1 MNRPR
6 IVIIGGGFAGL
17 TAARTL
23 RTADADVTLL
33 DRTNH
38 HLFQPLL
45 YQVATAVL
53 APSDISSPIRWLLR
67 KQKNTTVLMAE
78 VDHVDVA
85 ERRVVADEGRVS
97 VPYDY
102 LVIAS
107 GARHAYFG
115 HDEWEPYA
123 PGLKSLEDALQ
134 IRYRFLRA
142 FEEAEKASDA
152 EAQAGWLHFV
162 IVGGGPTGVE
172 LAGILPDIAHHSM
185 LDDFRHFD
193 PRSTT
198 ITLLEGGPRLLTS
211 FDEKLASRARR
222 DLESLGVNVRTNA
235 AVTRIE
241 PDAVYVG
248 DERIPTRTV
257 LWAAGNQASPLARS
271 LGAPLDRQGRVQV
284 LPDLSVP
291 GHPEIFVAG
300 DLAAVSEE
308 NGTPVPAVAPAAT
321 QMGKTAAKNIR
332 RLLDDLP
339 TEKFK
344 YRDKGNLATIGR
356 YRAIAEIGRFDL
368 TGQFA
373 WWFWLFIH
381 LMYLATFRN
390 RLSVLIEW
398 AYSYMTYQRGS
409 RILTEREGD
418 GVSREVTEPAGSD
431 GARGSGR
438 RSLGSR
444 SSSRSS
450 PSNIVRG

>member
-1 MNRPR
+1 MSDGAARPR

-23 RTADADVTLL
+23 RTADADITLL

-53 APSDISSPIRWLLR
+53 SPSDISSPIRWLLR

-78 VDHVDVA
+78 VDRIDIEAHAVI
-85 ERRVVADEGRVS
+85 ADEGRVR
-97 VPYDY
+97 VEYDY
-102 LVIAS
+102 LVIAA

-115 HDEWEPYA
+115 HDDWEPYA
-123 PGLKSLEDALQ
+123 PGLKSLEDALTV
-134 IRYRFLRA
+134 RHRFLRA
-142 FEEAEKASDA
+142 FEEAEKASD
-152 EAQAGWLHFV
+152 EETRAGWLHFV

-185 LDDFRHFD
+185 LHDFRHFD
-193 PRSTT
+193 PRDTR
-198 ITLLEGGPRLLTS
+198 ITLLEGGPRLLTA
-211 FDEKLASRARR
+211 FDERLAARACR
-222 DLESLGVNVRTNA
+222 DLEGLGVTVRTNA
-235 AVTRIE
+235 IVTRVE
-241 PDAVYVG
+241 PDAVYIG
-248 DERIPTRTV
+248 GERVPTRTV

-271 LGAPLDRQGRVQV
+271 LGAPLDRQGRVEV
-284 LPDLSVP
+284 RPDLSVP
-291 GHPEIFVAG
+291 GHPEVFVAG
-300 DLAAVSEE
+300 DLAATFEDD
-308 NGTPVPAVAPAAT
+308 GTPVPAVAPAAN
-321 QMGKTAAKNIR
+321 QMGKRAARNIL

-339 TEKFK
+339 TEQFR

-356 YRAIAEIGRFDL
+356 YRAIAEIGRFEL
-368 TGQFA
+368 KGQFA
-373 WWFWLFIH
+373 WWFWLIVH

-418 GVSREVTEPAGSD
+418 GVSGGEVETRAPVLQTRTRVS
-431 GARGSGR
+431 
-438 RSLGSR
+438 
-444 SSSRSS
+444 
-450 PSNIVRG
+450 

>member
-1 MNRPR
+1 MSRPR

-17 TAARTL
+17 TAARGL
-23 RTADADVTLL
+23 REAEADVTLL

-53 APSDISSPIRWLLR
+53 SPSDISSPIRWLLR
-67 KQKNTTVLMAE
+67 KHKNTTVLMAE
-78 VDHVDVA
+78 VDLIDVDA
-85 ERRVVADEGRVS
+85 RRVIADEGRVKLE
-97 VPYDY
+97 YDY
-102 LVIAS
+102 LVIAA

-115 HDEWEPYA
+115 HDEWEPFA
-123 PGLKSLEDALQ
+123 PGLKSLEDART
-134 IRYRFLRA
+134 IRDRFLRA
-142 FEEAEKASDA
+142 FEEAEKAADA
-152 EAQAGWLHFV
+152 ETRAGWLHFV

-185 LDDFRHFD
+185 LDDFRNFD
-193 PRSTT
+193 PRSTR
-198 ITLLEGGPRLLTS
+198 ITLLEGGPRLLTA
-211 FDEKLASRARR
+211 FDENLAARARR

-235 AVTRIE
+235 IVTRVE

-271 LGAPLDRQGRVQV
+271 LGAPLDKQGRVEV
-284 LPDLSVP
+284 RADLSVP

-300 DLAAVSEE
+300 DLAAVFEE
-308 NGTPVPAVAPAAT
+308 SGAPVPAVAPAAN
-321 QMGKTAAKNIR
+321 QMGKRAAKNIM

-339 TEKFK
+339 TEKFR

-356 YRAIAEIGRFDL
+356 YRAIAKIGSFEL
-368 TGQFA
+368 KGQIA
-373 WWFWLFIH
+373 WWFWLLIH

-398 AYSYMTYQRGS
+398 AYSYMTYRRGS

-418 GVSREVTEPAGSD
+418 GVSGGGELAARELAEPVE
-431 GARGSGR
+431 RETR
-438 RSLGSR
+438 VPLSR
-444 SSSRSS
+444 
-450 PSNIVRG
+450 

>member
-1 MNRPR
+1 MSDESALPR
-6 IVIIGGGFAGL
+6 VVIIGGGFAGL
-17 TAARTL
+17 TAARAL
-23 RTADADVTLL
+23 RKADAEVTLL

-53 APSDISSPIRWLLR
+53 SPSDISSPIRWLLR

-78 VDHVDVA
+78 VDGIDVDA
-85 ERRVVADEGRVS
+85 RRVSADEGRVS
-97 VPYDY
+97 VEYDY
-102 LVIAS
+102 LVIAA

-115 HDEWEPYA
+115 HDDWEPYA
-123 PGLKSLEDALQ
+123 PGLKSLEDALT
-134 IRYRFLRA
+134 IRHRFLRA
-142 FEEAEKASDA
+142 FEEAEKAEDA
-152 EAQAGWLHFV
+152 ETQAGWLHFV

-185 LDDFRHFD
+185 LHDFRTFD
-193 PRSTT
+193 PRDTR
-198 ITLLEGGPRLLTS
+198 ITLLEGGPRLLTA
-211 FDEKLASRARR
+211 FDEPLAARARR
-222 DLESLGVNVRTNA
+222 DLEGLGVTVRTNA
-235 AVTRIE
+235 IVTRVE

-271 LGAPLDRQGRVQV
+271 LGAPLDRQGRVEV
-284 LPDLSVP
+284 RPDLSVP

-300 DLAAVSEE
+300 DLAAAFEAD
-308 NGTPVPAVAPAAT
+308 GTPVPAVAPAAN
-321 QMGKTAAKNIR
+321 QMGKRAARNIL
-332 RLLDDLP
+332 RLMDDAT
-339 TEKFK
+339 TEKFV

-356 YRAIAEIGRFDL
+356 YRAIAEIGKFEL
-368 TGQFA
+368 KGQFA
-373 WWFWLFIH
+373 WWFWLFVH

-418 GVSREVTEPAGSD
+418 G
-431 GARGSGR
+431 
-438 RSLGSR
+438 GSR
-444 SSSRSS
+444 SGEMPPKELQERT
-450 PSNIVRG
+450 RAW